1 MGRLEEL
8 VLSRGHSPMAM
19 RVTPSGLLGEQ
30 LRLRERVAV
39 TAGLSFSGS
48 RYGDGVSSVDI
59 SHPNST
65 IYHYDKG

>member
-1 MGRLEEL
+1 
-8 VLSRGHSPMAM
+8 MAM

-30 LRLRERVAV
+30 LRLREGVAV